1 MIHKMI
7 LMGIVFLSFTFA
19 DFNMCKF
26 NFGADWDYID
36 NNRTTETAKAIDYVT
51 IWLNDPAFNTNW
63 HGNMLRWCKNNSKT
77 PVLYSYIIAKA
88 SGLGD
93 GDAGGRL
100 TTEGA
105 AYLKNNWN
113 TITNRYR
120 DYASNAAT
128 YYGTDKPV
136 IWLMEPDYFQYFSG
150 NQSVKLS
157 YSDASRYM
165 NELISIIK
173 SSLPKALI
181 SLDISPWNNDQAN
194 YIRSFDMSKFTFM
207 NTSGGRTE
215 ANNSRIRMD
224 NSNNVTWSQVS
235 TTSDKG
241 IIADDGYG
249 TGGGST
255 GHDYSWDDV
264 NNLKNRIADGVVAI
278 TQKSPN
284 ANWGTTINNLK
295 NSLSSQKVKCSG
307 IRIILQDV
315 NSQTKKSSIN
325 IVGSK
330 GNFTATLPSVH
341 HFTSYSLYDL
351 KGQLIYRGIVTPDMN
366 KITFSNMSNTV
377 HLLSLQSNQAT
388 TTVRLATLN

>member
-1 MIHKMI
+1 MIPKIIIMS
-7 LMGIVFLSFTFA
+7 IVLVFFTHA
-19 DFNMCKF
+19 DFTICKF

-51 IWLNDPAFNTNW
+51 IWLNDPTFNTGW
-63 HGNMLRWCKNNSKT
+63 HGNMVRWCKNNAKT
-77 PVLYSYIIAKA
+77 PVFYSYIIAKA

-93 GDAGGRL
+93 SDVGGKL
-100 TTEGA
+100 STEGA
-105 AYLKNNWN
+105 AFLKNNWN
-113 TITNRYR
+113 TITNRYK
-120 DYASNAAT
+120 DYASKTAT

-136 IWLMEPDYFQYFSG
+136 IWLMEPDFYQYFSG

-173 SSLPKALI
+173 SSLPNALI
-181 SLDISPWNNDQAN
+181 SLDISPWNNDQAT

-224 NSNNVTWSQVS
+224 NDNNVTWSQVS
-235 TTSDKG
+235 TASGKG

-278 TQKSPN
+278 TQKSPH
-284 ANWGTTINNLK
+284 ANWGTTINSLK
-295 NSLSSQKVKCSG
+295 NSLSSQKIKCDVS
-307 IRIILQDV
+307 RIILQDI
-315 NSQTKKSSIN
+315 NLQSKKTSIT
-325 IVGSK
+325 IVKSK
-330 GNFTATLPSVH
+330 GNFTATLPAMH
-341 HFTSYSLYDL
+341 NFTSYSLYDL
-351 KGQLIYRGIVTPDMN
+351 KGQLISCGVVTPNTN
-366 KITFSNMSNTV
+366 KITFSNMSTTV
-377 HLLSLQSNQAT
+377 HLLRLQSNHAA
-388 TTVRLATLN
+388 TTVRLAALN